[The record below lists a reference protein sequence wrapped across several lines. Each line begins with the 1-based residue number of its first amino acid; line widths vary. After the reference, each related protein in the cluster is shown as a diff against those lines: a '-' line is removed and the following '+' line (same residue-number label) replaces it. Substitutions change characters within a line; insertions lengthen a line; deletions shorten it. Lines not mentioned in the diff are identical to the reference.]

1 MDLLKR
7 IIIKRALKIIWL
19 IFVSISSVLFAGALV
34 LQLPQIQTC
43 IADKVVHT
51 LSESLNGTITF
62 EKIHFKPFT
71 TLVLKNTLIIDKDP
85 VLDPI
90 DSTIAPTDTF
100 FRAEYI
106 IAKVSL
112 EGLLDKESIKIDRV
126 YVGNAQM
133 NLVLEDYK
141 GPRAGKDSFDNLSR
155 IFRIE
160 KSDQK
165 RPINPKEIFHIK
177 DVRIEDMGFALLNKS
192 SDKTAYYGEINW
204 NDLDIKDINLSASDL
219 RFKDGVM
226 YGTADQLSF
235 REKTGFTAVEMSGD
249 TRVGRGK
256 TIIENL
262 EIKDEWSDLHLPVFM
277 MSYSGIKAFSDFI
290 QLVKLDAEIT
300 ESLLDFRTIV
310 YFAPQL
316 KGNRLR
322 ATVSG
327 KMSGYVDDFTVS
339 DIMIDSH
346 AGGFK
351 GRANGRI
358 TGIPEVRDMWI
369 DARVDNM
376 TFTTDGLGRFI
387 NEWSS
392 SRDMDFSD
400 IGKNMTFSAKAY
412 AKGLLNSLNTRAD
425 IWSKDG
431 DMNLVAQLDNII
443 DSSSP
448 IGISGHISTTDL
460 DIGKAIGSDSVGNA
474 TLGASLSA
482 IMEDGIS
489 VKVDSLKIDKL
500 GLMGYD
506 YRDIQAR
513 GKYDG
518 LTMNCTVISKDPN
531 LNFIFQ
537 GGYAKSEKSHNTVY
551 KINANIGH
559 ADLNAINI
567 DKRGRSVVQLR
578 TNANF
583 TKTGKGD
590 ILGRVDIGDIMLE
603 NRKGRY
609 EIGDIILTSHSADNK
624 YTARLS
630 SGFANGTYTG
640 TASLSDFIKD
650 LKGITINREIPSL
663 SNDSSYVWNGNR
675 YDIEFMCHNMQ
686 NILAFA
692 APGLYI
698 ENGTSLNAHIDT
710 EGDLS
715 AELNSRRLAFKRNY
729 MKDLS
734 LKVNNNDDALNGL
747 VSCSEISAASII
759 TKDNILQLHA
769 NNDHIGAGF
778 SFDNH
783 GTYSETKGEFIVNGK
798 VSKEEESRIFDI
810 RIMPS
815 SLQYNSNEWNIQPSD
830 IRIQGGSLFVD
841 SFGAISGE
849 QAISLHGRTSENPG
863 DVISLSLERF
873 DISVLNSLM
882 NKDFGIKGA
891 VTGAAS
897 LISPLSNKEFAAE
910 ILCDS
915 SYVANVPLGVLKL
928 NAEGDATA
936 KTIGFHLENELQGKS
951 SINVTGDFLPQKKAV
966 NVSAR
971 LDSFGIGYAQPFLTD
986 IFSEMNGS
994 ISGEINASGPLDM
1007 IRISSNGT
1015 RLDNSTLKIAYT
1027 GVPYIADGPFDIDET
1042 GVYFRNIDIRDR
1054 YDGKGV
1060 VTGSIN
1066 YNHFKDIT
1074 FDTHIDVDRIEAVN
1088 LSEKQGDMF
1097 YGRLFGSGDIAIT
1110 GPVSSITMDINASTA
1125 KSGELHIPMSSSST
1139 STKGTNLL
1147 KFKELETF
1155 DEIDPYEIFVQKTAS
1170 EESGQGDF
1178 LVRLRVNADQNTE
1191 AFVEID
1197 KSTGNV
1203 LSGRGNGLISLE
1215 AGEDIFNINGDYTID
1230 SGNYK
1235 FVAMG
1240 LVSRDFKIQQGSSI
1254 NFGGDIMESSLDIN
1268 AIYRTKASL
1277 STLISD
1283 TTSVANRRNVD
1294 CGISIKDKLSNPQLS
1309 FSIEIP
1315 DLDPTIKSR
1324 VESALSTEDKVQK
1337 QFLSLIISNNF
1348 LPDEQSGIV
1357 NNTSA
1362 LYSNVSEMMANQIN
1376 NIFQKLDIPLD
1387 LGLKYQPNERGNDIF
1402 DVAVSTQLFNN
1413 RVVVNGN
1420 IGNKQYSS
1428 GNTQN
1433 EVVGDIDIEIKLDR
1447 SGSFRLNLF
1456 SHSADQYTNYL
1467 DNSQRNGVGVTY
1479 QTEFNTFR
1487 QFFKNIFSSR
1497 KKRQEARLAEDQA
1510 RSGKEKTVIRIE

>member
-1 MDLLKR
+1 MFCVR
-7 IIIKRALKIIWL
+7 W
-19 IFVSISSVLFAGALV
+19 FV
-34 LQLPQIQTC
+34 
-43 IADKVVHT
+43 
-51 LSESLNGTITF
+51 
-62 EKIHFKPFT
+62 
-71 TLVLKNTLIIDKDP
+71 
-85 VLDPI
+85 
-90 DSTIAPTDTF
+90 
-100 FRAEYI
+100 
-106 IAKVSL
+106 
-112 EGLLDKESIKIDRV
+112 
-126 YVGNAQM
+126 
-133 NLVLEDYK
+133 
-141 GPRAGKDSFDNLSR
+141 
-155 IFRIE
+155 
-160 KSDQK
+160 
-165 RPINPKEIFHIK
+165 
-177 DVRIEDMGFALLNKS
+177 
-192 SDKTAYYGEINW
+192 
-204 NDLDIKDINLSASDL
+204 
-219 RFKDGVM
+219 
-226 YGTADQLSF
+226 
-235 REKTGFTAVEMSGD
+235 
-249 TRVGRGK
+249 
-256 TIIENL
+256 
-262 EIKDEWSDLHLPVFM
+262 
-277 MSYSGIKAFSDFI
+277 
-290 QLVKLDAEIT
+290 
-300 ESLLDFRTIV
+300 
-310 YFAPQL
+310 
-316 KGNRLR
+316 
-322 ATVSG
+322 
-327 KMSGYVDDFTVS
+327 
-339 DIMIDSH
+339 
-346 AGGFK
+346 
-351 GRANGRI
+351 
-358 TGIPEVRDMWI
+358 
-369 DARVDNM
+369 
-376 TFTTDGLGRFI
+376 
-387 NEWSS
+387 
-392 SRDMDFSD
+392 
-400 IGKNMTFSAKAY
+400 
-412 AKGLLNSLNTRAD
+412 
-425 IWSKDG
+425 
-431 DMNLVAQLDNII
+431 
-443 DSSSP
+443 
-448 IGISGHISTTDL
+448 
-460 DIGKAIGSDSVGNA
+460 
-474 TLGASLSA
+474 
-482 IMEDGIS
+482 
-489 VKVDSLKIDKL
+489 
-500 GLMGYD
+500 
-506 YRDIQAR
+506 
-513 GKYDG
+513 
-518 LTMNCTVISKDPN
+518 
-531 LNFIFQ
+531 
-537 GGYAKSEKSHNTVY
+537 
-551 KINANIGH
+551 
-559 ADLNAINI
+559 
-567 DKRGRSVVQLR
+567 
-578 TNANF
+578 
-583 TKTGKGD
+583 
-590 ILGRVDIGDIMLE
+590 
-603 NRKGRY
+603 
-609 EIGDIILTSHSADNK
+609 
-624 YTARLS
+624 
-630 SGFANGTYTG
+630 
-640 TASLSDFIKD
+640 
-650 LKGITINREIPSL
+650 
-663 SNDSSYVWNGNR
+663 
-675 YDIEFMCHNMQ
+675 
-686 NILAFA
+686 
-692 APGLYI
+692 
-698 ENGTSLNAHIDT
+698 
-710 EGDLS
+710 DLS

-849 QAISLHGRTSENPG
+849 QAISLHGRASENPG

-966 NVSAR
+966 NVSAK

-1042 GVYFRNIDIRDR
+1042 GVYFRNIAIRDR
-1054 YDGKGV
+1054 YNGSGV